1 MSETKQQPKSDETKA
16 GEVQANSVQSDEKS
30 AASSVKKGTAAILL
44 VIIASLT
51 WYLLS
56 DRFTPYT
63 SQARIQGFV
72 VGVAPKVAGVV
83 TRVWVKNN
91 QEVAADQPLFE
102 VDRSQYEIALKR
114 ARSDLENTQRQI
126 GANTAGVESAQASLL
141 AAQANK
147 TRAKQDAD
155 RQERLYKEDSGA
167 ISVRRVEMAR
177 ASLQQALAQVTTA
190 KAEIERAK
198 EQRGWEGED
207 NAQLKSAQSAVDNA
221 ERDLGNTVVKASA
234 RGVITDL
241 RTDVGQFAAAGA
253 PLMTLISIDD
263 IWINA
268 EFTENNLGHVRVGTP
283 VEIVVDALPATIIS
297 GRISSIGLGV
307 AAGQPPPAGT
317 LPTIENNRDWL
328 RQSQRYPVMIEFDPQ
343 QRDQLKEYLR
353 IGGQAE
359 VIAYTNEHGLL
370 RTLAEAYIR
379 MMSWLSYA
387 Y

>member
-1 MSETKQQPKSDETKA
+1 MSETKQHNSDATMA
-16 GEVQANSVQSDEKS
+16 GEVKAESAQSDEKS
-30 AASSVKKGTAAILL
+30 AASSVKKGAAAILL
-44 VIIASLT
+44 VVVASLA

-63 SQARIQGFV
+63 SQARIQGYV

-83 TRVWVKNN
+83 TKVWVSNN
-91 QEVAADQPLFE
+91 QEVTADQPLFE
-102 VDRSQYEIALKR
+102 IDRSQYDIALKK
-114 ARSDLENTQRQI
+114 AQSDLENTRRQVDA
-126 GANTAGVESAQASLL
+126 GTAGVESAQASLL

-147 TRAKQDAD
+147 TRAQQDAE

-177 ASLQQALAQVTTA
+177 ASLKQARAQVTA
-190 KAEIERAK
+190 AEAEIERAK
-198 EQRGWEGED
+198 EQRGGEVED

-221 ERDLGNTVVKASA
+221 ERDLENTLVRASA
-234 RGVITDL
+234 GGIITDL
-241 RTDVGQFAAAGA
+241 RTDVGHFAAAGA
-253 PLMTLISIDD
+253 PLMTLISIND

-283 VEIVVDALPATIIS
+283 VEIVVDALPGTII
-297 GRISSIGLGV
+297 GGKIRSIGLGV
-307 AAGQPPPAGT
+307 SAGQPPPAGT
-317 LPTIENNRDWL
+317 LPTIENSRDWL
-328 RQSQRYPVMIEFDPQ
+328 RPSQRYPVIIEFDPGQ
-343 QRDQLKEYLR
+343 LDQIKEHVR

-359 VIAYTNEHGLL
+359 VIAYTEEDGVLWMIGK
-370 RTLAEAYIR
+370 AYIR

>member
-1 MSETKQQPKSDETKA
+1 MSETKQQPNSDETMA
-16 GEVQANSVQSDEKS
+16 GEVQTDSEQSDEKS
-30 AASSVKKGTAAILL
+30 AVSSVKKGAAAILL
-44 VIIASLT
+44 VIVASLV

-63 SQARIQGFV
+63 SQARIQGYV

-83 TRVWVKNN
+83 TKVWVSNN
-91 QEVAADQPLFE
+91 QEVTADQPLFE
-102 VDRSQYEIALKR
+102 IDRSQYEIALNK
-114 ARSDLENTQRQI
+114 AQSDLENTRRQVDA
-126 GANTAGVESAQASLL
+126 GTAGVESAQASLL

-147 TRAKQDAD
+147 TRAQQDAE

-177 ASLQQALAQVTTA
+177 ASLKQAQAQVTA
-190 KAEIERAK
+190 AEAEIERAK
-198 EQRGWEGED
+198 EQRGGEVED

-221 ERDLGNTVVKASA
+221 ERDLGNTIVRASA
-234 RGVITDL
+234 RGIITDL
-241 RTDVGQFAAAGA
+241 RTDVGQFASAGA
-253 PLMTLISIDD
+253 SLMTLISIND

-283 VEIVVDALPATIIS
+283 VEIVLDALPGTIID
-297 GRISSIGLGV
+297 GKIRSIGLGV
-307 AAGQPPPAGT
+307 SAGQPPPAGT
-317 LPTIENNRDWL
+317 LPTIENSRDWL
-328 RQSQRYPVMIEFDPQ
+328 RPSQRYPVIIEFDPG
-343 QRDQLKEYLR
+343 QRDQFKESVR

-359 VIAYTNEHGLL
+359 VIAYTEEDGVLWMIGK
-370 RTLAEAYIR
+370 AYIR

>member
-253 PLMTLISIDD
+253 PLMTLISSTTSGSMLNLPRI
-263 IWINA
+263 IWGMCVL
-268 EFTENNLGHVRVGTP
+268 EHRLR
-283 VEIVVDALPATIIS
+283 L
-297 GRISSIGLGV
+297 SSMHSPRRLL
-307 AAGQPPPAGT
+307 AAG
-317 LPTIENNRDWL
+317 
-328 RQSQRYPVMIEFDPQ
+328 
-343 QRDQLKEYLR
+343 
-353 IGGQAE
+353 
-359 VIAYTNEHGLL
+359 
-370 RTLAEAYIR
+370 
-379 MMSWLSYA
+379 
-387 Y
+387 

>member
-1 MSETKQQPKSDETKA
+1 MSEKEQQPATDEAQA
-16 GEVQANSVQSDEKS
+16 GEAQKDDNS
-30 AASSVKKGTAAILL
+30 AATSVKKGTAAIFL
-44 VIIASLT
+44 VIIASLV

-63 SQARIQGFV
+63 SQARIQGYV

-83 TRVWVKNN
+83 TKVWVSNN
-91 QEVAADQPLFE
+91 QKVTADQPLFE
-102 VDRSQYEIALKR
+102 IDRSQYEIALKK
-114 ARSDLENTQRQI
+114 ALSDLENTQRQVDA
-126 GANTAGVESAQASLL
+126 GTAGIESAQASLL

-177 ASLQQALAQVTTA
+177 ASLEQARAQVTA
-190 KAEIERAK
+190 AEAEIQRAK
-198 EQRGWEGED
+198 EQRGGEVED

-221 ERDLGNTVVKASA
+221 ERDLGNTIVKASA
-234 RGVITDL
+234 LGIITDL

-253 PLMTLISIDD
+253 PLMTLISIND

-268 EFTENNLGHVRVGTP
+268 EFTENNLGHVRAGTP
-283 VEIVVDALPATIIS
+283 VEIVVDALPGRVFS
-297 GRISSIGLGV
+297 GKVRSIGLGV

-317 LPTIENNRDWL
+317 LPSIENSRDWL
-328 RQSQRYPVMIEFDPQ
+328 RPSQRFPVVIEFNPDQ
-343 QRDQLKEYLR
+343 HDQLKEYVR

-359 VIAYTNEHGLL
+359 VIAYTNEQGLL
-370 RTLAEAYIR
+370 RMIGKAYIR

>member
-1 MSETKQQPKSDETKA
+1 MSEKEQQPATDEAQA
-16 GEVQANSVQSDEKS
+16 GEAQKDDNS
-30 AASSVKKGTAAILL
+30 AATSVKKGTAAILL
-44 VIIASLT
+44 VIIASLV

-63 SQARIQGFV
+63 SQARIQGYV

-83 TRVWVKNN
+83 TKVWVSNN
-91 QEVAADQPLFE
+91 QKVTADQPLFE
-102 VDRSQYEIALKR
+102 IDRSQYEIALKK
-114 ARSDLENTQRQI
+114 ALSDLENTQRQVDA
-126 GANTAGVESAQASLL
+126 GTAGIESAQASLL

-177 ASLQQALAQVTTA
+177 ASLEQARAQVTA
-190 KAEIERAK
+190 AEAEIQRAK
-198 EQRGWEGED
+198 EQRGGEVED

-221 ERDLGNTVVKASA
+221 ERDLGNTIVKASA
-234 RGVITDL
+234 LGIITDL

-253 PLMTLISIDD
+253 PLMTLISIND

-268 EFTENNLGHVRVGTP
+268 EFTENNLGHVRAGTP
-283 VEIVVDALPATIIS
+283 VEIVVDALPGRVFS
-297 GRISSIGLGV
+297 GKVRSIGLGV

-317 LPTIENNRDWL
+317 LPSIENSRDWL
-328 RQSQRYPVMIEFDPQ
+328 RPSQRFPVVIEFNPDQ
-343 QRDQLKEYLR
+343 HDQLKEYVR

-359 VIAYTNEHGLL
+359 VIAYTNEQGLL
-370 RTLAEAYIR
+370 RMIGKAYIR

>member
-1 MSETKQQPKSDETKA
+1 MSEKEQQPSTDEAKA
-16 GEVQANSVQSDEKS
+16 NEAQTGEAQKDDNS
-30 AASSVKKGTAAILL
+30 AATSVKKGTVAILL
-44 VIIASLT
+44 VITATLV

-63 SQARIQGFV
+63 SQARIQGYV

-83 TRVWVKNN
+83 TKVWVSNN
-91 QEVAADQPLFE
+91 QEVTVDQPLFE
-102 VDRSQYEIALKR
+102 IDRSQYEIALKK
-114 ARSDLENTQRQI
+114 AQSDLESTRRQV
-126 GANTAGVESAQASLL
+126 GAGTAGVASAQANLL

-147 TRAKQDAD
+147 TRAQQDAE

-177 ASLQQALAQVTTA
+177 ASLEQALAQVTA
-190 KAEIERAK
+190 AEAEIERAK
-198 EQRGWEGED
+198 EQRGGEVED
-207 NAQLKSAQSAVDNA
+207 NAQLKSAQSTVDNA

-234 RGVITDL
+234 RGIITDL

-253 PLMTLISIDD
+253 SLMTLISIND

-268 EFTENNLGHVRVGTP
+268 EFTENNLGHVRIGTA
-283 VEIVVDALPATIIS
+283 VEIVVDALPGTII
-297 GRISSIGLGV
+297 GGKIRSIGLGV
-307 AAGQPPPAGT
+307 SAGLPSPAGT
-317 LPTIENNRDWL
+317 LPSIENSRDWL
-328 RQSQRYPVMIEFDPQ
+328 RQSQRYPVIIEFDPG
-343 QRDQLKEYLR
+343 QRDQLKEYVR

-359 VIAYTNEHGLL
+359 VIAYTEEDGVLWMIGK
-370 RTLAEAYIR
+370 AYIR

>member
-1 MSETKQQPKSDETKA
+1 MSEKEQQPATDEAQA
-16 GEVQANSVQSDEKS
+16 GEAQKDDNS
-30 AASSVKKGTAAILL
+30 AATSVKKGTAAIFL
-44 VIIASLT
+44 VIIASLV

-63 SQARIQGFV
+63 SQARIQGYV

-83 TRVWVKNN
+83 TKVWVSNN
-91 QEVAADQPLFE
+91 QKVTADQPLFE
-102 VDRSQYEIALKR
+102 IDRSQYEIALKK
-114 ARSDLENTQRQI
+114 ALSDLENTQRQVDA
-126 GANTAGVESAQASLL
+126 GTAGIESAQASLL

-177 ASLQQALAQVTTA
+177 ASLEQARAQVTA
-190 KAEIERAK
+190 AEAEIQRAK
-198 EQRGWEGED
+198 EQRGGEVED

-234 RGVITDL
+234 RGIITDL
-241 RTDVGQFAAAGA
+241 RTDVGQFSAAGA
-253 PLMTLISIDD
+253 PLMTLISIND

-268 EFTENNLGHVRVGTP
+268 EFTENNLGHVRAGTP
-283 VEIVVDALPATIIS
+283 VEIVVDALPGRVFS
-297 GRISSIGLGV
+297 GKVRSIGLGV

-317 LPTIENNRDWL
+317 LPSIENSRDWL
-328 RQSQRYPVMIEFDPQ
+328 RPSQRFPVVIEFNPDQ
-343 QRDQLKEYLR
+343 HDQLKEYVR

-359 VIAYTNEHGLL
+359 VIAYTNEQGLL
-370 RTLAEAYIR
+370 RMIGKAYIR

>member
-16 GEVQANSVQSDEKS
+16 GKSKANSVQSDGKS

-44 VIIASLT
+44 VIIASLI

-102 VDRSQYEIALKR
+102 IDRSQYEIALNR

-221 ERDLGNTVVKASA
+221 QRDLGNTIVKASA

-297 GRISSIGLGV
+297 GRIRSIGLGV

-343 QRDQLKEYLR
+343 QRNQLKEYLR

-370 RTLAEAYIR
+370 KTLAKAYIR